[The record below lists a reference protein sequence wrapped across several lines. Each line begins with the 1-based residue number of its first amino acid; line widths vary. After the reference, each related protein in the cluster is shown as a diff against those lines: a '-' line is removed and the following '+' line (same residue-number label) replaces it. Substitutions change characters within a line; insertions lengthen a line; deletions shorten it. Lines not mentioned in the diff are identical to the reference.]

1 MIGTRD
7 LSIVGTDDKGKEI
20 PLFKNGTWAF

>member
-7 LSIVGTDDKGKEI
+7 LSIVGTTADGEEI
-20 PLFKNGTWAF
+20 AVFENGNFTF